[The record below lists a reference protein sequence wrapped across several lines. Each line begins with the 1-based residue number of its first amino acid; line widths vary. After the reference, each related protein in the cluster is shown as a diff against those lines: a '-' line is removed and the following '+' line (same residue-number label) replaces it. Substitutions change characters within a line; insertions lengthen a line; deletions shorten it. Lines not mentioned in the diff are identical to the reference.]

1 MTLRLPPAPPVRQLI
16 RAANRKAARKL
27 GVGKVSFSG
36 SKGRRLMRGE
46 WGLPEFRLLRDLRSP
61 VESLVYTLKWA
72 HGLGRM
78 RRTGLSDVRA
88 EMLEKAVAYNFGRA
102 LLLREREAKRRE
114 EEKRK
119 ADGARKAS

>member
-1 MTLRLPPAPPVRQLI
+1 
-16 RAANRKAARKL
+16 
-27 GVGKVSFSG
+27 
-36 SKGRRLMRGE
+36 MRGE
-46 WGLPEFRLLRDLRSP
+46 WDLPEFRLLRDLRSS

-114 EEKRK
+114 EERRK